1 MAGRR
6 RRSVQSPNS
15 WPGFVDVLS
24 TLLLVVVFVLLVF
37 VTGQYYI
44 SQQIS
49 KTQTNE
55 AVLSKQNESL
65 QAKLTNSQRELRALQ
80 AEYQQARLSLQR
92 QKGNVNASETAI
104 SEAELTIARLQAEID
119 QLQTDKA
126 ILSQQGEELART
138 RDQYIASL
146 QQFQQDRRALED
158 EQDQQSQ
165 ANEAMIKRLTSL
177 LNVNQEQA
185 AEIDTLGI
193 DLDAARNERRKLVG
207 EIASLTALKAQLD
220 QEVADQNAAIG
231 DLEAE
236 QARLLSRLA
245 ATRDALDQ
253 TNEALAQEQAQTRD
267 LSVTLNRS
275 EEDRRKL
282 NQEIEGLIALR
293 DALQLEN
300 ERRQQELGLKEDAI
314 SQLTL
319 RLEATDVAKRQTED
333 LLQQTR
339 ANLEASETDLAEQ
352 LAAYERLAQR
362 LQGTEDQ
369 LAETQTQLARRDD
382 QLSQTQGRLNQTLV
396 SLDQTQSQLSVTQDQ
411 LQQTQS
417 QLGQTQGQ
425 LDQTNAQLSQT
436 ANQLARTT
444 DQLAL
449 REEQLSAQTVVLE
462 GTQADLD
469 ETQNK
474 LRERLDQLARAQA
487 LIDAQTQ
494 KATALQTE
502 LEELAR
508 LRDRQRQELADL
520 ETDLALRLT
529 EAQDAQRLIEQKDAE
544 ALVVA
549 RQLAEREQQIAD
561 LRALL
566 DQREQTASD
575 LAIRLATLQQ
585 NNQDLGRQTI
595 DLDTE
600 LTRLREDLVSKDSR
614 MQALERQLAAVNAEK
629 DQADAQLVSAY
640 QNLDASKQQ
649 IQGLLADIA
658 ILRELR
664 DRLQV
669 QGEESA
675 TQLARYQSLLEDA
688 SKASDSQRIL
698 REDAEAKVNLLN
710 QQTAVLRGQLARLE
724 EALQLSQ
731 QDLEGRDV
739 QIANL
744 NARLN
749 LALAEKVSELQD
761 VQSVF
766 LKELKDILKGEERVQ
781 VQGDRFVLQASVLF
795 PSGSDEI
802 AGAGSQEIVAL
813 TDKLIEISKRIPA
826 NINWV
831 LRVDGHTDSVPVR
844 EGGRY
849 QNNLHLSTAR
859 ARAVVNSMIARG
871 FPADRIVAAGFGDT
885 QPVINDTTPEALAA
899 NRRIEF
905 KLTTR

>member
-119 QLQTDKA
+119 QLQADKA

-382 QLSQTQGRLNQTLV
+382 QLSQTQGRLNQTLA

-411 LQQTQS
+411 LQ
-417 QLGQTQGQ
+417 QTQGQ

-474 LRERLDQLARAQA
+474 LRARLDQLARAQA

-544 ALVVA
+544 ALAVA

-575 LAIRLATLQQ
+575 LAVRLATLQQ